1 VDAPQRAAL
10 DGGLDTRLADL
21 EPRQRYKLLCGVVI
35 PRPIALVTTLSPEG
49 HVNAAPYSFFNV
61 FSEDPP
67 LVILGLQ
74 ERGPGI
80 LKDTTA
86 NVRRTGE
93 FVVNLVSEE
102 IAAGMN
108 TCATDFPPEV
118 GELSAAG
125 FTATPSLEVAPP
137 AVTEAPVAL
146 ECRRMMM
153 IAVTAKRELL
163 VGEVLRVRARP
174 GVVDPATLNVDM
186 DAYRPIARLFGN
198 EYATLHDRFRLER
211 EVYDAARHNAPKD
224 RGPPS

>member
-1 VDAPQRAAL
+1 VDAPATATL
-10 DGGLDTRLADL
+10 DGGLDAHLSNM

-74 ERGPGI
+74 ERGPGV

-102 IAAGMN
+102 IATGMN

-125 FTATPSLEVAPP
+125 FTPSPSRDVAPP
-137 AVTEAPVAL
+137 AIAEAPAAL

-153 IAVTAKRELL
+153 IGVTARRELL

-186 DAYRPIARLFGN
+186 DAYRPVARLFGN
-198 EYATLHDRFRLER
+198 QYATLHDRFRLER
-211 EVYDAARHNAPKD
+211 EAYDPVRHD
-224 RGPPS
+224 GPEEGEASS